1 MNTNNIQFGVIADC
15 QYDATCDESNLVGDR
30 YCVTTLRKLQD
41 AVEELN
47 RHELDFV
54 VNLGDLIDQK
64 FENFPEPLKVLS
76 SLRAPV
82 YHLVGNHDFCG
93 PGHEYGLR
101 PREDIFN
108 AIGLKSPYYSW
119 RQNGWKFIVL
129 DTNEVGTIEWMRGT
143 SEYEEGAKVLLE
155 MKEAGANNARPW
167 NGGLSE
173 TQFAWLESE
182 LQTELPIIAFGHHPI
197 SPDYGGNC
205 LNYDRLRNLLQKTLQ
220 VQAYLCGHEHA
231 GMFDLFIDL
240 PCLAFKGMVE
250 TKDETCFAIVQLN
263 QDKIEI
269 QGFGREESR
278 ILNRR
283 KLYKE

>member
-1 MNTNNIQFGVIADC
+1 MTNKNPLRFGVIADC
-15 QYDATCDESNLVGDR
+15 QYDAMCDESNLAGNR

-41 AVEELN
+41 AVDEFN

-54 VNLGDLIDQK
+54 INVGDLIDQR

-76 SLRAPV
+76 NLRAPV

-93 PGHEYGLR
+93 AGHEYGLR
-101 PREDIFN
+101 PREDVFQ
-108 AIGLKSPYYSW
+108 ALGLNSPYYSW
-119 RQNGWKFIVL
+119 RQDGWKFIVL
-129 DTNEVGTIEWMRGT
+129 DTNEVGTIEWMPGT
-143 SEYEEGAKVLLE
+143 PEYEEGAKVLLE
-155 MKEAGANNARPW
+155 MKNAGANNARPW

-173 TQFAWLESE
+173 AQFAWLEKE
-182 LQTELPIIAFGHHPI
+182 LQSDEPIIVFGHHPI

-205 LNYDRLRNLLQKTLQ
+205 LNYERLRDVLQKAPQ

-231 GMFDLFIDL
+231 GMFDVFIDL

-250 TKDETCFAIVQLN
+250 TKEETCFAIVKLEA
-263 QDKIEI
+263 DKIDI

-278 ILNRR
+278 VLDRR
-283 KLYKE
+283 IF